1 MQVMPIVVDC
11 VLVLT
16 SLDIEIGEESISTHC
31 IRSTL
36 GLSAAHATLG
46 LSAAHDSASAAL
58 PRSG

>member
-36 GLSAAHATLG
+36 GLSAAH
-46 LSAAHDSASAAL
+46 DSASAAL